1 MKRKFLLIAL
11 SLLCILLCSC
21 EQKQPRPERP
31 TFEKITSSELEY
43 GEIETGTVAGDY
55 VYRMIDARILVKYH
69 IPTGTASFVCP
80 DPFCNHNMGM
90 DCPFKVAEHNL
101 AAIGNILYY
110 SVEVDE
116 QWHLRSYDGDSMK
129 TEELRTSNGVL
140 NRLFSYNY
148 YLYFSESKLVDGSLI
163 NTVVYRWD
171 TQNGETET
179 IDCGYPYARIEKIEA
194 GRIIWEKGDQYF
206 STDLDGE
213 DEREYTPILQREW
226 GRYVYRWTLD
236 SNGRIFNLYR
246 KDLSTNQEIIV
257 AQNIERCYFYGD
269 KILYFKSA
277 ETPRRISTETGKDII
292 DEWNGN
298 VYIMNSDGTENRLL
312 CHVDDFYYA
321 GTSSARNNEWVC
333 GDWVGFQ
340 SQNYYLD
347 TYGQAHY
354 SLADTLFVNVITGEY
369 KLIKFNHYE

>member
-31 TFEKITSSELEY
+31 TFEKITSSEPEY

-55 VYRMIDARILVKYH
+55 VYRIIDARILIKYH

-148 YLYFSESKLVDGSLI
+148 YLYFSESKLVDGNLSD
-163 NTVVYRWD
+163 TVVYRWD
-171 TQNGETET
+171 TQSGKTET
-179 IDCGYPYARIEKIEA
+179 IDCGYPNARIDFIEL
-194 GRIIWEKGDQYF
+194 GRIVWKQGDTLF
-206 STDLDGE
+206 STNLDGD
-213 DEREYTPILQREW
+213 DEREYNQTYQHEW
-226 GRYVYRWTLD
+226 GKYVYRWVFDGTK
-236 SNGRIFNLYR
+236 FAALYR
-246 KDLSTNQEIIV
+246 KDLTTNKEILL
-257 AQNIERCYFYGD
+257 ERDIAFFFFYGD
-269 KILYFKSA
+269 KVLYFKKLQ
-277 ETPRRISTETGKDII
+277 TPRIIDTETGKKMK
-292 DEWNGN
+292 DEYGGN